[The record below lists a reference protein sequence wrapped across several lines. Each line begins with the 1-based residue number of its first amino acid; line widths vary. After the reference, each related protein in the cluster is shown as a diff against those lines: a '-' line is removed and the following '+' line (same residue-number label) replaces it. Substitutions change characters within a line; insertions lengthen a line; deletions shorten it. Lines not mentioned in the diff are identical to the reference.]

1 MKGKNEMANNIDDL
15 IKEEQRIYKQQWR
28 DKNKEHLRKYQKEYR
43 QKNKEKITN
52 LNREYWLR
60 KARQRAENQSKT
72 KEV

>member
-1 MKGKNEMANNIDDL
+1 MSKNIDEL
-15 IKEEQRIYKQQWR
+15 IKEEQRLYKKEWR

-60 KARQRAENQSKT
+60 KAKKRAENQKQIN
-72 KEV
+72 EVTNY